1 MRGRDAAAQGSD
13 GWLVSTCSC
22 FFPCPACS
30 APRSQSQPLL
40 CLLVGVIGFP
50 LVSVGLDHL
59 RAEGTETK
67 FSVVSGWGHSLL
79 GKEKS

>member
-1 MRGRDAAAQGSD
+1 MRGRDARKGSD

-22 FFPCPACS
+22 FFPWPACS
-30 APRSQSQPLL
+30 APLAELATPVFVSQ
-40 CLLVGVIGFP
+40 VWKVFHW
-50 LVSVGLDHL
+50 SVWAWTM
-59 RAEGTETK
+59 RAEGTEIK